1 MKLNIQ
7 KKSIITKFSIY
18 SAIIFILLGF
28 VMNYAL
34 SAKIE
39 DLTIQ
44 RAIITTANHA
54 QQNAGNYLTSDFF
67 SNSDYMKNKDT
78 FEKYYQDVKT
88 NEIVRIKIFD
98 TNGNIIYSDIEDLVG
113 QRFSDNKELNEA
125 LAGEIKVEIKRNLD
139 KEENI
144 FEKREYKALMEIYAP
159 IKMGSETVG
168 VVEVYHTLD
177 DIETQVNDS
186 TKLVTS
192 FIFIGFAI
200 IYILLNA
207 WRQ

>member
-1 MKLNIQ
+1 MKLDI
-7 KKSIITKFSIY
+7 KKSIVTKFSIY
-18 SAIIFILLGF
+18 SAIILILLGF
-28 VMNYAL
+28 MMNYAL

-39 DLTIQ
+39 DLVIQ
-44 RAIITTANHA
+44 RAITTTANHA
-54 QQNAGNYLTSDFF
+54 QQNAGNYFTSDFF
-67 SNSDYMKNKDT
+67 SNSDYIKNKDT

-98 TNGNIIYSDIEDLVG
+98 TNGNIIYSDIENLVG
-113 QRFSDNKELNEA
+113 QRFPDNKELNEA
-125 LAGEIKVEIKRNLD
+125 IAGEIKVEIKRNLD

-159 IKMGSETVG
+159 IKMGSVIVG

-177 DIETQVNDS
+177 DIETQVNES

-192 FIFIGFAI
+192 FIFIGFAV

>member
-1 MKLNIQ
+1 
-7 KKSIITKFSIY
+7 
-18 SAIIFILLGF
+18 
-28 VMNYAL
+28 
-34 SAKIE
+34 
-39 DLTIQ
+39 
-44 RAIITTANHA
+44 
-54 QQNAGNYLTSDFF
+54 
-67 SNSDYMKNKDT
+67 MKNKDT